1 MEGIKDYL
9 KVEQLRKSA
18 YIVLCSSEYFVKYM
32 KEIEMKGSQPVK
44 DHSGPGA
51 CLHIS

>member
-1 MEGIKDYL
+1 
-9 KVEQLRKSA
+9 
-18 YIVLCSSEYFVKYM
+18 
-32 KEIEMKGSQPVK
+32 MKGSKPVK